1 MAGPSGRYLQ
11 YRAQFKG
18 GTKDVLRRTAI
29 YYLPQNRPTRVT
41 SVELGSGAKKPSKIT
56 SKRIKARTPVLK
68 VSWKVK
74 NVDGDAS
81 TYQVLARREGEARW
95 RPIVSGAEQLSST
108 EYSWNT
114 ETYPDGYYRLRVTAS
129 DKSAN
134 MAGRERTNSF
144 TTPLFLLD
152 NTRPKV
158 ADLTVKFPA
167 VSARAVDSLSA
178 ISQMAYS
185 IDDGPWL
192 VGSPRDGIFDQ
203 PTEMLGVSLPKKL
216 PPGIHTLAIRVTD
229 EAGNIGAASVSF
241 RR

>member
-1 MAGPSGRYLQ
+1 MY
-11 YRAQFKG
+11 
-18 GTKDVLRRTAI
+18 
-29 YYLPQNRPTRVT
+29 
-41 SVELGSGAKKPSKIT
+41 
-56 SKRIKARTPVLK
+56 KR
-68 VSWKVK
+68 
-74 NVDGDAS
+74 
-81 TYQVLARREGEARW
+81 Q
-95 RPIVSGAEQLSST
+95 
-108 EYSWNT
+108 
-114 ETYPDGYYRLRVTAS
+114 
-129 DKSAN
+129 
-134 MAGRERTNSF
+134 
-144 TTPLFLLD
+144 LFLLD